1 RQLQLGVLLPSERLR
16 AYKAAHSLTG
26 ILGIFGF
33 KAGSE
38 IARKIETI
46 LEGDSSLDV
55 DRQLQLQT
63 LLNEL
68 DALLRQATY
77 SLEQISELPSMPLL
91 VIVDPQ
97 LELVPSLV
105 SQLWKKKFTVK
116 IAPHLDALKTL
127 LTSLDHPSKSTVQTA
142 SETTEDEEAETRS
155 VDKGT
160 LPDVVLFN
168 FSFQSATT
176 DEAAQLE
183 RLINQLP
190 VLMLLICSACGS
202 LGVRVK
208 ASRLGRY
215 PFLHRPTAE
224 SVVKG
229 IERLRVSFQDAAVSS
244 ANALSPSSS
253 KSAAS
258 THWPIRKI
266 LVVDDDANILSA
278 LRSRLEP
285 QGFQLTTLSEPVAFW
300 QTLKTTDPDLL
311 LLDISMP
318 KFSGIDLCQ
327 AVRQAPVWS
336 HLPIVFFT
344 SHVNS
349 QLQRAA
355 FSAGADDLIEK
366 SSPDSVLLTHLYE
379 QIRRSHF
386 RQAIAAIAEAT
397 SASSP

>member
-1 RQLQLGVLLPSERLR
+1 
-16 AYKAAHSLTG
+16 
-26 ILGIFGF
+26 
-33 KAGSE
+33 
-38 IARKIETI
+38 ARRSAKRR
-46 LEGDSSLDV
+46 
-55 DRQLQLQT
+55 DRHR
-63 LLNEL
+63 
-68 DALLRQATY
+68 D
-77 SLEQISELPSMPLL
+77 
-91 VIVDPQ
+91 
-97 LELVPSLV
+97 
-105 SQLWKKKFTVK
+105 
-116 IAPHLDALKTL
+116 
-127 LTSLDHPSKSTVQTA
+127 
-142 SETTEDEEAETRS
+142 
-155 VDKGT
+155 
-160 LPDVVLFN
+160 
-168 FSFQSATT
+168 
-176 DEAAQLE
+176 
-183 RLINQLP
+183 
-190 VLMLLICSACGS
+190 GS